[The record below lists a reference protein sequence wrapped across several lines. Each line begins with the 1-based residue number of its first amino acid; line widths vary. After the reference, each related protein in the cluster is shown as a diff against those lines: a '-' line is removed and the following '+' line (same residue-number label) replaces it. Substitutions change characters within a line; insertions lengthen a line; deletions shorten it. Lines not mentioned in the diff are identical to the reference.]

1 MIRLIALT
9 SILAIWASILH
20 AQVQLPDLYSYH
32 YTMTRRDPFI
42 SADAPK
48 TIIDEHQ
55 EPRGIVSGD
64 IVSRYLENIVKLIK
78 NQLYLGGI
86 SIGDTPFESIALIN
100 GVDFHVGDKVPL
112 DAASKDL
119 QSIQQLAATYGLPL
133 VTDQKGTFV
142 VEVGRVSENGVDLV
156 LPGFKA
162 VIYHL
167 PLPNDSASDVVR
179 LEKKKKKPRPS
190 N

>member
-9 SILAIWASILH
+9 SVLAVSASILH

-32 YTMTRRDPFI
+32 YTMSRRDPFI
-42 SADAPK
+42 SAYAPK
-48 TIIDEHQ
+48 TIMNEHQ
-55 EPRGIVSGD
+55 EQLGIVSGD
-64 IVSRYLENIVKLIK
+64 IVSRYLGRIVELIK
-78 NQLYLGGI
+78 NQLYVGGI
-86 SIGDTPFESIALIN
+86 SIGDTPVESIALIN

-112 DAASKDL
+112 DTAGKDL
-119 QSIQQLAATYGLPL
+119 QSIQQLAAAYGLPL
-133 VTDQKGTFV
+133 VTDENGTFV
-142 VEVGRVSENGVDLV
+142 VEVGRVSEKGVDLI

-167 PLPNDSASDVVR
+167 PLTNDGASDVVR
-179 LEKKKKKPRPS
+179 LEKKKKKPRAG